1 MSYPTISVVFDR
13 RKKANN
19 RTPGFIEIRVAYQ
32 YNKKYI
38 STGLKVLPK
47 NWKNGRVTGVMEAKM
62 MNQRIEAILNKVNDS
77 VNSLIEGGCFTLE
90 KLTDMVSIDDKSE
103 KNNFLNYARKRV
115 KIRTYGKSL
124 DSISR
129 YERFLKWLENWG
141 KIVTFS
147 DITEENIIK
156 LDETLKCKNFKPY
169 SIWNNY
175 HRFLNSFILDAIND
189 GLIKRNP
196 YKWINIDKDKNSK
209 ALEKHLT
216 REELY
221 RIETVPMPTESLEK
235 VRDLFVF
242 QTYTCMSYVDMKNFK
257 WEEVQKVDGNYV
269 YSALRGKT
277 KQRFTF
283 MLLQPALAIL
293 RKYHY
298 KLPIISNMKYNDY
311 IKMVAAYANIKKPVS
326 SHWARHTGATLLLND
341 GGISMEVVAKIL
353 GHSSPTMTRKIY
365 AKLLDETI
373 VKEMSK
379 ASVCI
384 VGRN

>member
-77 VNSLIEGGCFTLE
+77 VNSLIECGCFTLE
-90 KLTDMVSIDDKSE
+90 KLTDMVSIDEKSE

>member
-1 MSYPTISVVFDR
+1 MSYPTVTVIYDR
-13 RKKANN
+13 RKKSDS
-19 RTPGFIEIRVAYQ
+19 RTPGIIEVRIGYQ
-32 YNKKYI
+32 CQRKYI

-47 NWKNGRVTGVMEAKM
+47 NWKKGRVSGVLNAQN
-62 MNQRIEAILNKVNDS
+62 MNERIEALLKKVNDS
-77 VNSLIEGGCFTLE
+77 VTALIDSNNFSLERLSE
-90 KLTDMVSIDDKSE
+90 MVSISE
-103 KNNFLNYARKRV
+103 KKDEDNFLDYARKRI

-124 DSISR
+124 DSIAR
-129 YERFLKWLENWG
+129 YDRFLKWLENWG
-141 KIVTFS
+141 QIVTFS
-147 DITEENIIK
+147 DITDENIIM
-156 LDETLKCKNFKPY
+156 LDEFLKCKNFKPY

-196 YKWINIDKDKNSK
+196 YKWININKDKNSK

-216 REELY
+216 REELT
-221 RIETVPMPTESLEK
+221 RIETTPMPTESLDK

-283 MLLQPALAIL
+283 MLLQPALTIL
-293 RKYHY
+293 SKYQY

-311 IKMVAAYANIKKPVS
+311 IKMVAAYANVKKPIS
-326 SHWARHTGATLLLND
+326 SHWARHTGATLLLNH

-379 ASVCI
+379 ASVGI
-384 VGRN
+384 VGRK

>member
-1 MSYPTISVVFDR
+1 MSYPTVAVVFDR
-13 RKKANN
+13 RKKSNV
-19 RTPGFIEIRVAYQ
+19 RTPGNIEVRVGYQ
-32 YNKKYI
+32 YQRKYI

-47 NWKNGRVTGVMEAKM
+47 HWKHGRIYGVIDATAK
-62 MNQRIEAILNKVNDS
+62 NERIEAILKKVNDS
-77 VNSLIEGGCFTLE
+77 VSALISTGSFSMKRLLE
-90 KLTDMVSIDDKSE
+90 MVSASDNSE
-103 KNNFLNYARKRV
+103 DNNFLSYARRRI

-124 DSISR
+124 DSIRR
-129 YERFLKWLENWG
+129 YERFLKWFENWG
-141 KIVTFS
+141 QIVTFS
-147 DITEENIIK
+147 DITEENIVK
-156 LDETLKCKNFKPY
+156 LDEVLKCKNFKPY

-189 GLIKRNP
+189 GIIKRNP
-196 YKWINIDKDKNSK
+196 YKWININKDKNSK

-216 REELY
+216 RAELT
-221 RIETVPMPTESLEK
+221 RIETTSMPTESLEK

-283 MLLQPALAIL
+283 MLLQPALNIL
-293 RKYHY
+293 SKYHY
-298 KLPIISNMKYNDY
+298 QLPIISNMKYNDY
-311 IKMVAAYANIKKPVS
+311 IKMVAAYANVKKPIS
-326 SHWARHTGATLLLND
+326 SHWARHTGATLLLNN

-353 GHSSPTMTRKIY
+353 GHSSPSMTRKIY

-379 ASVCI
+379 ASVGI

>member
-1 MSYPTISVVFDR
+1 MSYPTVAVVFDR
-13 RKKANN
+13 RKKSDV
-19 RTPGFIEIRVAYQ
+19 RTPGNIEVRVGYQ
-32 YNKKYI
+32 YQRKYI

-47 NWKNGRVTGVMEAKM
+47 HWKHGRIYGVIDATAK
-62 MNQRIEAILNKVNDS
+62 NERIEAILKKVNDS
-77 VNSLIEGGCFTLE
+77 VSVLISTGSFSMKRLLE
-90 KLTDMVSIDDKSE
+90 MVSASDNSE
-103 KNNFLNYARKRV
+103 DNNFLSYARRRV

-124 DSISR
+124 DSIRR
-129 YERFLKWLENWG
+129 YERFLKWFENWG
-141 KIVTFS
+141 QIVTFS
-147 DITEENIIK
+147 DITEENIVK
-156 LDETLKCKNFKPY
+156 LDEVLKCKNFKPY

-189 GLIKRNP
+189 GIIKRNP
-196 YKWINIDKDKNSK
+196 YKWININKDKNSK

-216 REELY
+216 RAELT
-221 RIETVPMPTESLEK
+221 RIETTSMPTESLEK

-283 MLLQPALAIL
+283 MLLQPALNIL
-293 RKYHY
+293 SKYHY
-298 KLPIISNMKYNDY
+298 QLPIISNMKYNDY
-311 IKMVAAYANIKKPVS
+311 IKMVAAYANVKKPIS
-326 SHWARHTGATLLLND
+326 SHWARHTGATLLLNN

-353 GHSSPTMTRKIY
+353 GHSSPSMTRKIY

-379 ASVCI
+379 ASVGI

>member
-90 KLTDMVSIDDKSE
+90 KLTDMVSIDEKSE

>member
-1 MSYPTISVVFDR
+1 MSYPTVSVVFDR

-19 RTPGFIEIRVAYQ
+19 RTPGFIEIRVGYQ
-32 YNKKYI
+32 YTRKYI

-47 NWKNGRVTGVMEAKM
+47 NWKNGRVTGVMEAKT
-62 MNQRIEAILNKVNDS
+62 MNQRIETMLNKVNDS
-77 VNSLIEGGCFTLE
+77 VTALIEDGCFTME
-90 KLTDMVSIDDKSE
+90 KLTDMVSIDEKSE
-103 KNNFLNYARKRV
+103 KNNFLNYAHKRAT
-115 KIRTYGKSL
+115 IRTYGKSL
-124 DSISR
+124 DSIAR

-141 KIVTFS
+141 QIVTFS
-147 DITEENIIK
+147 DITDENIIK

-189 GLIKRNP
+189 GLVKRNP

-216 REELY
+216 REELT

-257 WEEVQKVDGNYV
+257 WEEVQQVDGNYV

-379 ASVCI
+379 ASGDI
-384 VGRN
+384 VRRK